1 MDLQLTHKTA
11 IITGGT
17 SGIGLAIAKV
27 LYKEGAQVAITGR
40 TQDKLNAAKIA
51 IESDVGIAK
60 ESITLI
66 NVDVG
71 TQFGCEE
78 LIKQMPSTDIFINNI
93 GPYYENDFLNTN
105 NDEELMQLF
114 EVNVMSAVRLSKH
127 YLKTMLQE
135 NLGRIIFM
143 GSESSL
149 AVYPNLIDYSIVKAG
164 LLALKSGLAELTKNT
179 CVTVNAV
186 LPGPTMT
193 EGVQEYFR
201 DKNLEEET
209 HKWFFNECNA
219 SLLQRWTQPEE
230 VANLVAYLASPL
242 ASATNGASVR
252 ADGGILKIL

>member
-1 MDLQLTHKTA
+1 MNKTA

-17 SGIGLAIAKV
+17 SGIGLAIAKT
-27 LYKEGAQVAITGR
+27 LYKEGAQVVITGR
-40 TQDKLNAAKIA
+40 AQDKLTAAKIA
-51 IESDVGIAK
+51 IENESSIAK
-60 ESITLI
+60 TPITLI

-71 TQFGCEE
+71 TQSGCKE
-78 LIKQMPSTDIFINNI
+78 LIKQIPSTNIFINNI
-93 GPYYENDFLNTN
+93 GPYYENDFLNVD
-105 NDEELMQLF
+105 NDEELLQLF

-127 YLKTMLQE
+127 YLKTMLQK
-135 NLGRIIFM
+135 NLGRIIFI

-149 AVYPNLIDYSIVKAG
+149 SVYPNLIDYSIVKAG

-201 DKNLEEET
+201 DKNIEEET
-209 HKWFFNECNA
+209 QKWFSNECRA
-219 SLLQRWTQPEE
+219 SLLQRWATPEE

-242 ASATNGASVR
+242 SSVTNGASVR